1 MPDLETLLRDV
12 KPAPD
17 PAWTLKLDTRVAHR
31 FPGPPPRWKRPF
43 IAVRDHL
50 LRHLCRARR
59 RECDGR
65 DRHRRALAAPA
76 AAMTRRTSGGCSAA
90 VEAMPGAVAGTRLV
104 RRTRPAR
111 QSIAPTAAA
120 PESLRSSRT
129 AP

>member
-17 PAWTLKLDTRVAHR
+17 PAWTLKLDTRVANR

-50 LRHLCRARR
+50 LAIFA
-59 RECDGR
+59 
-65 DRHRRALAAPA
+65 ALAVASVMGVIVIAGLSGAGGGDDEATTAGGSATSSEAIPE
-76 AAMTRRTSGGCSAA
+76 MSRDSSSGGSSRA
-90 VEAMPGAVAGTRLV
+90 VRSPTPPRPG
-104 RRTRPAR
+104 
-111 QSIAPTAAA
+111 
-120 PESLRSSRT
+120 SLQRRT